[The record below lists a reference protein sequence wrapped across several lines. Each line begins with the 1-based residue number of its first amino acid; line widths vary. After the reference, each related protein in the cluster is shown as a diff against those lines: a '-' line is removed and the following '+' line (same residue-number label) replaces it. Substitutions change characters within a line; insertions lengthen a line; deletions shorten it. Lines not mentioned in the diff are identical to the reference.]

1 MTRTLQD
8 PSAPA
13 AAAPLDP
20 IARSTRRLDLL
31 SSILTAGVLAVIEM
45 GGAIAKKGFAA
56 TDWQVALITSGQS
69 AGLILSFFI
78 AHLAAR
84 SPKMPLVFWPEL
96 ASRLLLCG
104 VFFLRPSFA
113 ILFVA
118 IHAVAQMLQAMTTP
132 ARITIY
138 RLNYPTERRGRTVG
152 RIRQIQLLL
161 TAFFAVAMSV
171 LLDWSIGKEKLV
183 AALGPCP
190 FATIDMI
197 SRVIPAISAIGVLG
211 TFAFRF
217 IRVRETPAPNLP
229 SGTIRE
235 TFRRFLEVYRRD
247 RDFRR
252 YENFFFLFGFANIM
266 SIPLT
271 QIHAVE
277 ELKADYS
284 DMAFINVVLV
294 QGVMAL
300 TMAFWGR
307 KLDRH
312 TPNGLRG
319 VLNLIFSLD
328 FLFLAVSPSI
338 GWVYIGR
345 VFRGIAMGGGTLVW
359 MLGSLYYA
367 RSKEEAPIYLGI
379 HTVLTGV
386 RWLLA
391 PFAGVLLKQL
401 FGHSARPI
409 FFLSFLVVLISAIL
423 MLRDARREEIRKPLE
438 EPMPA
443 PRSTGA

>member
-1 MTRTLQD
+1 MTRFAQD

-13 AAAPLDP
+13 LAPLDP
-20 IARSTRRLDLL
+20 LARSTRRLDLV
-31 SSILTAGVLAVIEM
+31 SSIMTAGVLAVIEM
-45 GGAIAKKGFAA
+45 GGAIAKKGFSAS
-56 TDWQVALITSGQS
+56 DFQVALLTSGQS
-69 AGLILSFFI
+69 VGLMLSFFI
-78 AHLAAR
+78 AHLASR
-84 SPKMPLVFWPEL
+84 RPKMPLVFWPEL

-104 VFFLRPSFA
+104 IFFLRPSFA
-113 ILFVA
+113 FLFVA
-118 IHAVAQMLQAMTTP
+118 IHSTAQMLQAMTTP
-132 ARITIY
+132 ARVTIY
-138 RLNYPTERRGRTVG
+138 RLNYPTERRGRIVG
-152 RIRQIQLLL
+152 RIRQIQLLI
-161 TAFFAVAMSV
+161 TAAAAVGMSV
-171 LLDWSIGKEKLV
+171 LLDWSIGKEGIV
-183 AALGPCP
+183 AALGHCP
-190 FATIDMI
+190 FGTIDMI
-197 SRVIPAISAIGVLG
+197 SWVIPAIAALGILG
-211 TFAFRF
+211 TFTFRC
-217 IRVRETPAPNLP
+217 IGVREAPAANLP
-229 SGTIRE
+229 TGTVFE
-235 TFRRFLEVYRRD
+235 TFRRFVDVYRRD
-247 RDFRR
+247 REFRR

-271 QIHAVE
+271 QIHCVE

-300 TMAFWGR
+300 TLAFWGR

-328 FLFLAVSPSI
+328 FLFLAFAPTI
-338 GWVYIGR
+338 GLVYFGR

-367 RSKEEAPIYLGI
+367 RSKDEAPIYLGI

-386 RWLLA
+386 RWLFA
-391 PFAGVLLKQL
+391 PFAGVLLKGL

-409 FFLSFLVVLISAIL
+409 FFLSFLVIFITALF
-423 MLRDARREEIRKPLE
+423 MLRDARREVVRKPLE